1 MKKLTQ
7 IIGAVICSTSI
18 LFSMAAYAGQ
28 YDYAKVLRAKPI
40 YKTVR
45 ISTPQ
50 QECWDERVHHTSG
63 SNDNVGSMIIGG
75 VLGGVIGNRFGK
87 GNGKKAA
94 IAAGTLLGA
103 GIGQNMGRNHSNHN
117 RGYTTTE
124 QRCRTIDSYHEEERV
139 EGYKVKYM
147 YNGQIY
153 HTITDRHPGKR
164 LRVVVSVSPAM

>member
-1 MKKLTQ
+1 M
-7 IIGAVICSTSI
+7 

-40 YKTVR
+40 VKMVR
-45 ISTPQ
+45 VSTPQ
-50 QECWDERVHHTSG
+50 QECWDEQIVHRGG
-63 SNDNVGSMIIGG
+63 SNNNVGSMILGG

-87 GNGKKAA
+87 GNGNKAA
-94 IAAGTLLGA
+94 IAAGTLIGA
-103 GIGQNMGRNHSNHN
+103 GIGQNMSRNSPRHST
-117 RGYTTTE
+117 YTTTE
-124 QRCRTIDSYHEEERV
+124 QRCRTIDSYHEEERL

>member
-7 IIGAVICSTSI
+7 IIGAVICTTSM

-40 YKTVR
+40 VKMVR
-45 ISTPQ
+45 VSTPQ
-50 QECWDERVHHTSG
+50 QECWDERVQHSGG
-63 SNDNVGSMIIGG
+63 SNDNVGSMILGG

-87 GNGKKAA
+87 GNGNKAA

-103 GIGQNMGRNHSNHN
+103 GIGHNMGRNRS
-117 RGYTTTE
+117 GYKSYTTTE
-124 QRCRTIDSYHEEERV
+124 QRCRTIDSYHEEQRV

-164 LRVVVSVSPAM
+164 LRVIVSVSPAM